1 MSFGQIDV
9 ARCNLSAMLHC
20 HSIQSLSG
28 PVRNT
33 AQARGPTIK
42 FNERIVRS

>member
-1 MSFGQIDV
+1 MRFVQIDA
-9 ARCNLSAMLHC
+9 ARSSLSAMQHC
-20 HSIQSLSG
+20 PSIQSLSG

-33 AQARGPTIK
+33 AQARGLTPE